1 MAQAA
6 QLAHPAGLPAR
17 RRDRGIALLVIAGL
31 ALAPTAATAS
41 EATAGADRV
50 ATEPAPS
57 PSPAEAA
64 PATETPAPAETPA
77 ADEAASEAAAPA
89 TTEAP
94 AEPEPA
100 TDEAETTEAEPSDDE
115 IDGTPVDDEAAD
127 EDLEDEDEADDAP
140 PPPSQGEAL
149 RPMQTAAWWTMFGAF
164 AVGTTAG
171 VLGGLAERQED
182 RATRLS
188 TLFDTSTGAQPVYAD
203 RQEEYE
209 GYLSRGDA
217 YAKAAIGV
225 GVLAGVTAIASIT
238 LFAIDARRQRTEKKP
253 SKPPRASV
261 SISPGNVRVRF

>member
-17 RRDRGIALLVIAGL
+17 RWDRGIALLVIAGL
-31 ALAPTAATAS
+31 ALAPTAATAHQS
-41 EATAGADRV
+41 APEPAAEAPATAEAPAATDVPESTETSAAMETPSEV
-50 ATEPAPS
+50 AGPAAEAPPAEAEPAP
-57 PSPAEAA
+57 EA
-64 PATETPAPAETPA
+64 
-77 ADEAASEAAAPA
+77 
-89 TTEAP
+89 
-94 AEPEPA
+94 A
-100 TDEAETTEAEPSDDE
+100 TDEEPIDDATEDGEVDE
-115 IDGTPVDDEAAD
+115 EALEEALEEEEAAD
-127 EDLEDEDEADDAP
+127 NTP
-140 PPPSQGEAL
+140 PPPQGEAL

-188 TLFDTSTGAQPVYAD
+188 TLFDTQTGAQPVYAD
-203 RQEEYE
+203 RQDEYE

-238 LFAIDARRQRTEKKP
+238 LFAIDARRQRTEKK
-253 SKPPRASV
+253 SDSPPRAKV
-261 SISPGNVRVRF
+261 AISPGHVRVRF